1 MPGSPGVRTPEGQ
14 PDAQVRGGAVLE
26 VEDLHVAY
34 AGVRALRGVSLAVP
48 EGGIVAVLGN
58 NGAGKST
65 LLRAMSGVLA
75 LQGGHVDEGAIR
87 LDGKPLS
94 DDPAEV
100 VRAGI
105 VQVPEGRHV
114 FADLTVE
121 ENLRAGG
128 LSTRS

>member
-1 MPGSPGVRTPEGQ
+1 M
-14 PDAQVRGGAVLE
+14 
-26 VEDLHVAY
+26 
-34 AGVRALRGVSLAVP
+34 
-48 EGGIVAVLGN
+48 LGN

-75 LQGGHVDEGAIR
+75 LQGGTVDAGTIRFDGADLCRHAI
-87 LDGKPLS
+87 
-94 DDPAEV
+94 PADI

-105 VQVPEGRHV
+105 VQVPEGRRV

-128 LSTRS
+128 LSIRGQARKAAGRATASSSSSRAWPSGATSAPACSRAASSRCSPSAAR